1 MANKSI
7 LLVDDEEIIL
17 NSIRADLRN
26 ENYDVTLATS
36 GEEAIAKFKEDHFD
50 LIITDLVMS
59 GVDGINVLKE
69 AKKSNPEVCV
79 IILTGF
85 GDMASAIDALRSG
98 ADDYLLKP
106 CDTDELSIRI
116 NRCLKSKER
125 DKRIQFYEK
134 FLPICATCKS
144 IRDDR
149 GKEPGKGEWFSIEQF
164 LDQEGNFDMTH
175 GICPVCYKKHKKQM
189 EEFEKDG

>member
-1 MANKSI
+1 MTNKSI

-26 ENYDVTLATS
+26 EKYDVTLATS
-36 GEEAIAKFKEDHFD
+36 GEEAIAKFKEYQFD
-50 LIITDLVMS
+50 LIVTDLMMS
-59 GVDGINVLKE
+59 GVDGIKVLKE
-69 AKKSNPEVCV
+69 AKKSNPEVGV

-85 GDMASAIDALRSG
+85 GDMTSAIDALRSG

-106 CDTDELSIRI
+106 CDTDELIIRI
-116 NRCLKSKER
+116 DRCLKSKER
-125 DKRIQFYEK
+125 DKRIKFYEK

-149 GKEPGKGEWFSIEQF
+149 GKEPGKKEWFSIEQF
-164 LDQEGNFDMTH
+164 LGQEGNFCMTH
-175 GICPVCYKKHKKQM
+175 CICPECYKKEI
-189 EEFEKDG
+189 EELKNRNL